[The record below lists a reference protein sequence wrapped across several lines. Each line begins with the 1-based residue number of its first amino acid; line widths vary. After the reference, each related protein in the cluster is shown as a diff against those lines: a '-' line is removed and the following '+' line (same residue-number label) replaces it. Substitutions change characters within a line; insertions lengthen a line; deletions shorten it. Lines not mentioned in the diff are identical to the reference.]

1 MLNTLP
7 LLRGFEEALGSAKS
21 IRDVASAMSARLA
34 EIFPGASCMVF
45 EIPEG
50 SETARIVTGTNV
62 PAAWAMRA
70 VNLYE
75 VKLLADAIKNANRVH
90 TRKAISAATVLSEQ
104 GRPITACHA
113 ACAAVPTDG
122 VPSHVFLLL
131 VPDTAISLDSMR
143 MAVDLSRRMVSNT
156 TRMFAD
162 DSSRATVLSQ
172 IYTAKMEWE
181 SVVDAAEV
189 VSALLDHE
197 GHVVRAS
204 RALTRWTGH
213 PVDRTRGRALHD
225 LLHPTCEHATCML
238 RGALKNALIQ
248 TVFGKLT
255 TFEWSPEPAARVL
268 KFELRSVAP
277 AAGTANVHPRVSC
290 IVSDVTELKAAG
302 RRITALNE
310 HLETR
315 VVERTA
321 ELQHTNE
328 KLREAIERH
337 KVTSA
342 SLARSRENLAKLSN
356 QLIEAQEVERKR
368 IALDLHD
375 SVGQSLTAIKF
386 SLEHAAALVDRDRKA
401 DAHASLERIAGRV
414 SDLLREVRH
423 ISMNLRPTILDD
435 LGAASAVRYFCREWS
450 GIYTAI
456 QLTAEIEVEDS
467 DVPDAI
473 STDLFRTI
481 QELLNNVA
489 RHAAADKVYVGV
501 EIEKNCIQV
510 TVRDNGKGLP
520 ERAEPGL
527 NVAPASDSRGMR
539 GLRERTAHFG
549 GACQVTSEPGCG
561 TEVRLSWPL
570 QPAGL
575 MNEGVRAH

>member
-1 MLNTLP
+1 
-7 LLRGFEEALGSAKS
+7 
-21 IRDVASAMSARLA
+21 
-34 EIFPGASCMVF
+34 MVF

-156 TRMFAD
+156 TPMFAD

>member
-21 IRDVASAMSARLA
+21 IRDVASAMSERLA

-50 SETARIVTGTNV
+50 SDTARIVTGTNV

-70 VNLYE
+70 VKLYE
-75 VKLLADAIKNANRVH
+75 IKLLADAMKHVNRVH
-90 TRKAISAATVLSEQ
+90 IRKAMSAAPVSSEQ
-104 GRPITACHA
+104 GMPITACHA
-113 ACAAVPTDG
+113 ACAAVPADG
-122 VPSHVFLLL
+122 APSHVFLLL
-131 VPDTAISLDSMR
+131 VPDAAIPLDSMR
-143 MAVDLSRRMVSNT
+143 MAVDLSRRMVSGT

-189 VSALLDHE
+189 VAALLDHE
-197 GHVVRAS
+197 GQVVRAS
-204 RALTRWTGH
+204 QALTRWTGH
-213 PVDRTRGRALHD
+213 PVDRIRGRALHD
-225 LLHPTCEHATCML
+225 LLHPACEHAPCML
-238 RGALKNALIQ
+238 RGALKNSLNQI
-248 TVFGKLT
+248 VSGKAA
-255 TFEWSPEPAARVL
+255 TFEWSSEPASRVL

-277 AAGTANVHPRVSC
+277 AAGTANIRPRISC
-290 IVSDVTELKAAG
+290 IVSDVTELNAAG

-310 HLETR
+310 HLEAR
-315 VVERTA
+315 IVERTA
-321 ELQHTNE
+321 ELQHSNE

-356 QLIEAQEVERKR
+356 QLIEAQELERKR

-414 SDLLREVRH
+414 GDLLREVRH

-450 GIYTAI
+450 AIYKAI
-456 QLTAEIEVEDS
+456 QLTAEIDVEDS

-489 RHAAADKVYVGV
+489 RHAAADKVYVGI
-501 EIEKNCIQV
+501 EIEQNCLQV
-510 TVRDNGKGLP
+510 TVRDNGRGMP
-520 ERAEPGL
+520 ERVEPGV
-527 NVAPASDSRGMR
+527 NVAHVSDSRGMR
-539 GLRERTAHFG
+539 GLRERTSHFG
-549 GACQVTSEPGCG
+549 GAFQVTSEPGCG
-561 TEVRLSWPL
+561 TEVRLTWPL
-570 QPAGL
+570 EPAGL
-575 MNEGVRAH
+575 MNEGVRPH